1 MRFAIAM
8 LLINACVFLST
19 CSEPPTL
26 LDTIIERGTLR
37 VVTRNSP
44 TTYYLGGDGPTG
56 PEYEFARAFADELG
70 VELEMYSAPT
80 FDAIIPE
87 LLTYRADIA
96 AAGMTVTDARR
107 ERLRFTTPYQ
117 VITQQVV
124 YRMGAKRPRTI
135 EDLVGR
141 RIAVIAGSSH
151 ADTLERLK
159 QQLPALAWT
168 EVPASE
174 GDDLLYW
181 VAQKR
186 IDVTL
191 TDSNEFQISRY
202 YHPEL
207 RIAFELGQSDELA
220 WALRRGDDPSLYRL
234 AENFMQQLTASQQ
247 AQRTLDKYYGYR
259 GEFDYVGTRRFL
271 RHVESRLPQY
281 QEMFDEAAERVDVD
295 WKLLAAVGY
304 QESHWNPDAVSPTG
318 VRGLMMLTRA
328 TAGQLGIE
336 NRRDPEASISGG
348 ARYLVRVRS
357 KIPERIPEPDR
368 TYMALAAYNVGF
380 GHLEDARV
388 LTQRFGKDPDL
399 WKDVREHLP
408 LLAQRKYYTTVRR
421 GYARGWEPVLYVD
434 NIRRYYDLLQWYFSE
449 RNRMYRPLVAEDG
462 GGGGSD
468 EAF

>member
-1 MRFAIAM
+1 
-8 LLINACVFLST
+8 
-19 CSEPPTL
+19 
-26 LDTIIERGTLR
+26 
-37 VVTRNSP
+37 
-44 TTYYLGGDGPTG
+44 
-56 PEYEFARAFADELG
+56 
-70 VELEMYSAPT
+70 
-80 FDAIIPE
+80 
-87 LLTYRADIA
+87 
-96 AAGMTVTDARR
+96 
-107 ERLRFTTPYQ
+107 
-117 VITQQVV
+117 
-124 YRMGAKRPRTI
+124 
-135 EDLVGR
+135 
-141 RIAVIAGSSH
+141 H
-151 ADTLERLK
+151 
-159 QQLPALAWT
+159 
-168 EVPASE
+168 
-174 GDDLLYW
+174 
-181 VAQKR
+181 
-186 IDVTL
+186 
-191 TDSNEFQISRY
+191 
-202 YHPEL
+202 
-207 RIAFELGQSDELA
+207 
-220 WALRRGDDPSLYRL
+220 
-234 AENFMQQLTASQQ
+234 LTASQQ